1 MDAPPPLPSLLFSAA
16 QLAAEQAAVRLLLPD
31 ALEAPS
37 SLCHALQG
45 IAALA
50 GALWREERYA
60 PSRAELLAL
69 LDWPQ
74 PDLEVLRR
82 RLSDTPIIAA
92 TLLRL
97 VQEDVAVARKRL
109 AGRGQ
114 SDAFDQLGCP
124 SPKLLIACGVVALR
138 QEIGGSPLNIK
149 NTQLRALLGALLWWA
164 REQVGHPVAGPDTS
178 MGQWERPWRDAR
190 RLYKTV
196 GVVMAGAE
204 SAGELAQFAVR
215 VALRRH
221 TDRGAE

>member
-1 MDAPPPLPSLLFSAA
+1 MDAPPPPPSLLFSAP

-31 ALEAPS
+31 ALEASPW
-37 SLCHALQG
+37 LCHALQG

-50 GALWREERYA
+50 GALWLEQQRA
-60 PSRAELLAL
+60 PDRKELLYL

-97 VQEDVAVARKRL
+97 VEEDVAVARKRL

-124 SPKLLIACGVVALR
+124 TPKLLIACGVLALR
-138 QEIGGSPLNIK
+138 RETGGPPLNIK
-149 NTQLRALLGALLWWA
+149 NTQLRALLGTLLWWA

-178 MGQWERPWRDAR
+178 EAQWERPWRQAR
-190 RLYKTV
+190 RLHKTV
-196 GVVMAGAE
+196 GAVTAAAE
-204 SAGELAQFAVR
+204 SAGELAQFAVS
-215 VALRRH
+215 VALRRQ